1 MSVLHLIQS
10 IWQTDD
16 ELRNCL
22 AISPITIPTEH
33 QMIDQDIT
41 YCLMQDFEDLP
52 PPLAPIQ
59 QQRQHSKGKRMT
71 PRKLPL
77 GVMHYSRGERRTI
90 GKAFKQLEREDE
102 LRLIKDRLDDSLQ
115 ILTQIQGSLTTEMD
129 TIKRIKEDLVSYI
142 DDDDDQAEED

>member
-16 ELRNCL
+16 ELRQCL
-22 AISPITIPTEH
+22 AISPLTIPDN

-52 PPLAPIQ
+52 PPPAPI

-129 TIKRIKEDLVSYI
+129 TIKRIKEDLESYI
-142 DDDDDQAEED
+142 DDDDDQTEDDN

>member
-16 ELRNCL
+16 ELRHCL
-22 AISPITIPTEH
+22 ADTEQ

-52 PPLAPIQ
+52 PPPPPI
-59 QQRQHSKGKRMT
+59 QQRQHSKGKRVT

-90 GKAFKQLEREDE
+90 GKAFKHLEREDE
-102 LRLIKDRLDDSLQ
+102 LRLIKDRLDDSLH
-115 ILTQIQGSLTTEMD
+115 ILSQIQGSLTTEMD
-129 TIKRIKEDLVSYI
+129 SIKRIKEDLESYI
-142 DDDDDQAEED
+142 EEED